1 MCGRYALYG
10 PYDLGDPRIV
20 EGWVEHIRN
29 PLEGLAP
36 RYNVAPSQSLPVLR
50 LHEGVPRIE
59 SMRWGLLPHWAKD
72 TKAGYSTINARIEG
86 LAAKPAFR
94 DAWKRGQRC
103 LVPATGWYE
112 WRDVHGSTSA
122 AGGRMPGAAER
133 APKRKQPYFFS
144 SAAGLNPMM
153 FAGLWSRWR
162 NPDDG
167 MPIDSYTILTGN
179 ALGVVAELHDRQPH
193 VLAPEAWRAWLEAPV
208 AEALAMLEPASLPV
222 RYHAVGTAVG
232 NVRNDDP
239 RLVDPVPAPVAAG
252 GQGTWDFCAGG
263 ADDGA

>member
-29 PLEGLAP
+29 PLEGLAA
-36 RYNVAPSQSLPVLR
+36 RYNMAPSQSLPVLR
-50 LHEGVPRIE
+50 LHEGVPRVE
-59 SMRWGLLPHWAKD
+59 PMRWGLLPHWAKD
-72 TKAGYSTINARIEG
+72 TKAGYSTINARVEG
-86 LAAKPAFR
+86 LTTKPAFR

-112 WRDVHGSTSA
+112 WRELA
-122 AGGRMPGAAER
+122 PG
-133 APKRKQPYFFS
+133 RKQPYFFH
-144 SAAGLNPMM
+144 SAQGLNPMM
-153 FAGLWSRWR
+153 FAGLWARWR

-179 ALGVVAELHDRQPH
+179 ALGVVAQLHDRQPH
-193 VLAPEAWRAWLEAPV
+193 VLAPQAWRAWLEAPV
-208 AEALAMLEPASLPV
+208 ADAQAMLEPALLPV

-239 RLVDPVPAPVAAG
+239 RLVEAVPAPAMAG
-252 GQGTWDFCAGG
+252 GQGGWDACAGEHPERE
-263 ADDGA
+263 A

>member
-59 SMRWGLLPHWAKD
+59 PMRWGLLPHWARD

-86 LAAKPAFR
+86 LATKPAFR

-112 WRDVHGSTSA
+112 WR
-122 AGGRMPGAAER
+122 EL
-133 APKRKQPYFFS
+133 APRSKQPYYF
-144 SAAGLNPMM
+144 SAADGLNPMM

-179 ALGVVAELHDRQPH
+179 ALGVVAQLHDRQPH
-193 VLAPEAWRAWLEAPV
+193 VLAPDLWRAWLEAPV
-208 AEALAMLEPASLPV
+208 DEALALLEPTPLPV

-239 RLVDPVPAPVAAG
+239 RLVEPVPAPTLAAG
-252 GQGTWDFCAGG
+252 QGAWDFCADDADRG
-263 ADDGA
+263 A